1 MKKLYMKSHPD
12 LLRAVSEE
20 KASINDSSMQIV
32 NGILSTVKENK
43 EFPVASTQSIPFY
56 VRQGTEY
63 ELKQLLIRT
72 GGGDCRHQL
81 AACFEAF
88 FAETGIHDGK
98 FNWGNDYFVD
108 LTSLEVL
115 QEELAKQEA
124 KSE

>member
-12 LLRAVSEE
+12 LLRAISDE

-63 ELKQLLIRT
+63 ELKQLRIRT

-81 AACFEAF
+81 AACFEEF
-88 FAETGIHDGK
+88 FAETGIYEGK

-115 QEELAKQEA
+115 QEELAKHES